1 MLERQKKKFVTTW
14 SSLIKLLTLKVNG
27 ARESISRDPTFPVG
41 TMCQGNHAPVV
52 QESSTL

>member
-27 ARESISRDPTFPVG
+27 ERESIGRDLTFPVG